1 MIIFDEVGQLSSQ
14 EFSLLDLIL
23 RQIRQNDMPFGGVL
37 IIGSFDHMQINSID
51 GLPFLLSS
59 HLLTDYTIV
68 KLEHSV
74 RAAGDKKLMVSGIKM
89 ILTYTYIIQFMSF
102 NSSCYETEVATNNQ
116 NKRNCIKK

>member
-1 MIIFDEVGQLSSQ
+1 MFRKNLWQNHVLLSVDMIIFDEVGQLSSQ

-37 IIGSFDHMQINSID
+37 IIGSFDHMQINSIE

-68 KLEHSV
+68 KLQHSV
-74 RAAGDKKLMVSGIKM
+74 RAAGDKKLMVSGLIM
-89 ILTYTYIIQFMSF
+89 TSHLHLYYSVYDI
-102 NSSCYETEVATNNQ
+102 
-116 NKRNCIKK
+116 

>member
-74 RAAGDKKLMVSGIKM
+74 RAAGDTKLMVSGIIM
-89 ILTYTYIIQFMSF
+89 ISHLYLYHAVNVIYLELLR
-102 NSSCYETEVATNNQ
+102 NRGY
-116 NKRNCIKK
+116 NK